1 MTNKEILFAIK
12 IALEQKEKGFHSN
25 ARRFFQK
32 ATNGISS
39 DKFNRHTVQGKLIF
53 QYWNEAFERIV

>member
-1 MTNKEILFAIK
+1 MTNKEIFLSIQ

-39 DKFNRHTVQGKLIF
+39 DKFNRNTVQGKLIF
-53 QYWNEAFERIV
+53 EYWNMAFDRIV